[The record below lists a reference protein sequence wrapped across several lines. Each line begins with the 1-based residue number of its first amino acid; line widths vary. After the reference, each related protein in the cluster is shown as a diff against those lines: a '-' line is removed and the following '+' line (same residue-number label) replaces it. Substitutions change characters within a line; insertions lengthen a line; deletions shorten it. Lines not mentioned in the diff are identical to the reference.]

1 MKYEVI
7 GGDVRN
13 SAVSYEEA
21 LQTDGVYAISGNMV
35 PEGNDYYL
43 VVSASPSSSRGQ
55 LMPVILGVPK
65 KDKRPWLFGVTE
77 SNIMTWGKCR
87 YTLTKKKLT
96 VELE

>member
-7 GGDVRN
+7 GGDVRS

-21 LQTDGVYAISGNMV
+21 IQTDGVYAISGDMV

-43 VVSASPSSSRGQ
+43 VVSASPRSSGQ
-55 LMPVILGVPK
+55 TQPVILGVRK
-65 KDKRPWLFGVTE
+65 MDGRPWLFGVADG
-77 SNIMTWGKCR
+77 NIVTWGGCR